1 MYIFLEERSREE
13 WKTETGLERGRRSLQ
28 SLQSY
33 LIVTVVAVVASGDR
47 ADDGEVRER
56 VLGGI
61 EHTRLQLPHVV
72 SLLMLS
78 KQWQVTLPSH
88 IAVSRLLGDKIIA
101 SASDLL
107 PASPSPSP
115 PRLATISSPR
125 SLRLLAAVCCSASD
139 PSSVAP
145 SCSRI

>member
-1 MYIFLEERSREE
+1 MTEEGLLYIFLEERSREE
-13 WKTETGLERGRRSLQ
+13 WKTETGIERGRRSLQ

-78 KQWQVTLPSH
+78 KQWQVTLP
-88 IAVSRLLGDKIIA
+88 VT
-101 SASDLL
+101 
-107 PASPSPSP
+107 SPCH
-115 PRLATISSPR
+115 A
-125 SLRLLAAVCCSASD
+125 C
-139 PSSVAP
+139 
-145 SCSRI
+145 